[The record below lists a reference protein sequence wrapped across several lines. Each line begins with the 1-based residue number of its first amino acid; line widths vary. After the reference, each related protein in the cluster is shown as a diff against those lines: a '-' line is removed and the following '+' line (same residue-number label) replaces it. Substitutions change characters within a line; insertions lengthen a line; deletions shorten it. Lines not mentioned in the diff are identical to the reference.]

1 MNKILE
7 LENLEKEVSSCFK
20 CKLSST
26 RTRTVFGE
34 GNPEAELMFIGE
46 GPGKNED
53 LTGRPFVGK
62 AGELFTRIL
71 EKGFGI
77 SRTNVYIGNI
87 VKCRPTVDMKFE
99 KDRPPEKDETYSC
112 SPYILRQIEIIRPKV
127 IVSLGNPA
135 TKFLLNTDEGIT
147 KLRGKWFDFQ
157 GIPLLPTYHPSFI
170 LRSDSE
176 TAKKEIWEDLT
187 KVMNKLNWEI
197 KVKIKWKN

>member
-1 MNKILE
+1 MTKSEE
-7 LENLEKEVSSCFK
+7 LEKLESEVSSCFA

-34 GNPEAELMFIGE
+34 GNPNSELMFIGE

-71 EKGFGI
+71 EKGLGI
-77 SRTNVYIGNI
+77 SRSNVYIGNI

-99 KDRPPEKDETYSC
+99 KDRPPEKDEVFAC
-112 SPYILRQIEIIRPKV
+112 NKFILKQIEIIQPKV

-135 TKFLLNTDEGIT
+135 TKFLLNREDGIT
-147 KLRGKWFDFQ
+147 KLRGKWFQFA

-170 LRSDSE
+170 LRSKYE
-176 TAKKEIWEDLT
+176 EAKKEIWDDFL
-187 KVMNKLNWEI
+187 KVMAKLNWEV
-197 KVKIKWKN
+197 KTKIKWKT